1 MQDPDVAPVEAI
13 LSRAAARSPA
23 PELPTDGHRLPV
35 EHALWICAC
44 VTTDD
49 APTWLVYVTA
59 DGGLGWS
66 RVPDGDEPLD
76 LVEARW
82 ETGGHCAPAQVLDW
96 LRTGVPDGLLQGH
109 GTAERVVVDAIA
121 AHVRA

>member
-1 MQDPDVAPVEAI
+1 MAPVEAI

-23 PELPTDGHRLPV
+23 PELPTDGPRLPV
-35 EHALWICAC
+35 VHALWICAC
-44 VTTDD
+44 VTMDD

-66 RVPDGDEPLD
+66 RMPDGEEPLD

-82 ETGGHCAPAQVLDW
+82 ETGGHCAPAQVLEW
-96 LRTGVPDGLLQGH
+96 LRTGEPDGLLQGH
-109 GTAERVVVDAIA
+109 GAADRVVVDAIA
-121 AHVRA
+121 DRVRA